1 MSFIRLESGVRV
13 NVDHIVSY
21 SKLRNGTARFEMST
35 EEVIIGEPSNE
46 DFEEVLTPIVS
57 AAAGFYQLIAPIND
71 GKREWS
77 HLPIV
82 AWQVYPTGAY
92 PIVEGRKEYRDEVG
106 ILRPDGTANDHDG
119 NVYSSL
125 SEFQAVVERED
136 SVLMSSEQA

>member
-1 MSFIRLESGVRV
+1 MPFIRLESGVRV
-13 NVDHIVSY
+13 NVDSVISY
-21 SKLRNGTARFEMST
+21 EKQLNGTVRFEMSNN
-35 EEVIIGEPSNE
+35 EMIAGKPSNE
-46 DFEEVLTPIVS
+46 DFEEVLTTIVS
-57 AAAGFYQLIAPIND
+57 AAAGFYQLIAPING

-82 AWQVYPTGAY
+82 AWQIYPTGAY
-92 PIVEGRKEYRDEVG
+92 PIVEGRKVYRDEVG

-136 SVLMSSEQA
+136 SEMLSEQA